1 MHEMSIAQAIL
12 GVVENELQRHG
23 LDRAAVIRVKVGQL
37 SGVVPHSLAFC
48 WQVVTEDGPAAG
60 SRLDIIDVP
69 AKARCLNCD
78 HEFEIRDFKFVCPE
92 CQSTDLDL
100 LTGRELT
107 VDSLEAD

>member
-12 GVVENELQRHG
+12 GVVENELERHG
-23 LDRAAVIRVKVGQL
+23 LSRAAVVRVKVGQL
-37 SGVVPHSLAFC
+37 SGVVPHSLTFC
-48 WQVVTEDGPAAG
+48 WRMVSEDGPAAG
-60 SRLDIIDVP
+60 STLEIIDVP
-69 AKARCLNCD
+69 ARARCLVCD
-78 HEFEIRDFKFVCPE
+78 SEFEVRDFVFVCPD